1 MNEQTIL
8 TDLIIKQIIPYN
20 KNYLKE
26 NIIISIKDDY
36 IIINTKKNEYTLK
49 IEKENSIFLEQLYKS
64 NNLIYSIEAKNNFK
78 DIINF
83 ILKTE
88 E

>member
-36 IIINTKKNEYTLK
+36 IIINTKKMN
-49 IEKENSIFLEQLYKS
+49 
-64 NNLIYSIEAKNNFK
+64 
-78 DIINF
+78 
-83 ILKTE
+83 IL
-88 E
+88 